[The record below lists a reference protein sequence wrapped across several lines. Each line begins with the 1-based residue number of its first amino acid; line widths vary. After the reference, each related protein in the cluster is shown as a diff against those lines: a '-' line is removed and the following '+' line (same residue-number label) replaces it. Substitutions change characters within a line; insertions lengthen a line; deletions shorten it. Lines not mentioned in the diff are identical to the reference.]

1 MIHSRTASRHKSSGE
16 RARLGC
22 WRRCLAFANSYL
34 KGNQR
39 RMLRR
44 GAAINTRDGCAPQS
58 KTRGAA
64 SYELIPIEVEVFD
77 LFFCKG
83 SCASCDSLTLAGDT
97 PAATTLG
104 SAPVSGAGGVVS
116 TARTSDEQR
125 IREKKVRRRETQ
137 RPTRETCMR
146 PIQCARYGGISRGRD
161 HRSRLQLVGIEQ
173 EEPTHLHIMMRQFVA

>member
-1 MIHSRTASRHKSSGE
+1 
-16 RARLGC
+16 
-22 WRRCLAFANSYL
+22 
-34 KGNQR
+34 
-39 RMLRR
+39 MLRR
-44 GAAINTRDGCAPQS
+44 GAATNTRDGCAPQS

-77 LFFCKG
+77 LFFCRG

-97 PAATTLG
+97 PAATTLR

-161 HRSRLQLVGIEQ
+161 HRSRLQLAVWTTPRCNGVTNQ
-173 EEPTHLHIMMRQFVA
+173 VRPRPHPCAFVAPSCDSRSK